1 MKILFIILCI
11 LYICCILRNSRE
23 NVENV
28 ENVENTEKVNVYYIN
43 MASSKERNQ
52 KVIDQFS
59 KVPIVHLTRIEAVT
73 PKDINPDDMQLLKNV
88 CIANEEVELACLFSH
103 LKAIHK
109 AYHNN
114 DKYALI
120 TEDDIIIVR
129 MLNLDNLIS
138 TAPEDW
144 DILQLFTFNVDL
156 YTSNELWSKYI
167 YANPST
173 LAYLIHRN
181 AMKKILSLFFPS
193 TYEQAEWDSLRI
205 NVERLNELFS
215 CAADFSIYYFMNT
228 YTCTDLLFYN
238 EGSDSTIHDDHLSYQ
253 NESKNSILNHFNEHG
268 YKNEQIAYKINN

>member
-11 LYICCILRNSRE
+11 LYLCYILRNSRE

-28 ENVENTEKVNVYYIN
+28 EDTENTEKVNVYYIN

-59 KVPIVHLTRIEAVT
+59 KVPKVHLTRIDAVT
-73 PKDINPDDMQLLKNV
+73 PKDINPYDMQLLKNV
-88 CIANEEVELACLFSH
+88 CSINEEVEFACLFSH

-109 AYHNN
+109 AYHDNN
-114 DKYALI
+114 KYALI
-120 TEDDIIIVR
+120 IEDDIIIDR

-144 DILQLFTFNVDL
+144 DILQLFTFNTNV
-156 YTSNELWSKYI
+156 YTSNELWSI
-167 YANPST
+167 YNIANYST

-181 AMKKILSLFFPS
+181 AMKKILTLFFPS
-193 TYEQAEWDSLRI
+193 TYEQVEWDSLKI
-205 NVERLNELFS
+205 NVDKFKDISN
-215 CAADFSIYYFMNT
+215 CAADYSLYYFLKT
-228 YTCTDLLFYN
+228 YTCNDLLFYN
-238 EGSDSTIHDDHLSYQ
+238 EGSESTIHDSHINNQ
-253 NESKNSILNHFNEHG
+253 NEWKNSILNHFKEHG